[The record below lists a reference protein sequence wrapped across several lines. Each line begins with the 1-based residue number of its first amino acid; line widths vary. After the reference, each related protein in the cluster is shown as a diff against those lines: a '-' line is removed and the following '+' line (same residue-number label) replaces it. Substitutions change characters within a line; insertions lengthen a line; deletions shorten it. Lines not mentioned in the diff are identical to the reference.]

1 LFSGT
6 SDRSHL
12 YFACAAVQGP
22 ANTIKA
28 EQVLFQAQKKAS
40 GNTHTARGMIP
51 NMAAFVFIMG
61 GGTIMML
68 TTLRKL
74 YWGVGKIELKD

>member
-1 LFSGT
+1 M
-6 SDRSHL
+6 
-12 YFACAAVQGP
+12 QGP

-28 EQVLFQAQKKAS
+28 EQALFQAQKKAS
-40 GNTHTARGMIP
+40 GNTHTARGMPLNI
-51 NMAAFVFIMG
+51 FTFCFIAG

-74 YWGVGKIELKD
+74 YWNVGKIELKTDDE

>member
-1 LFSGT
+1 MLT
-6 SDRSHL
+6 TAVITPR
-12 YFACAAVQGP
+12 VQGP

-40 GNTHTARGMIP
+40 GNTHTARGMPLNI
-51 NMAAFVFIMG
+51 AAFVFICG
-61 GGTIMML
+61 GGALMMT

-74 YWGVGKIELKD
+74 YWGIGKIEKKED